1 MRLEDA
7 GGGKKHGGVA
17 VVPAGVHLAR
27 ALALEVDVYSFG
39 DGQRVHVSAQCD
51 AGRLARSDVCD
62 DADAAGAER
71 EGDGEGLEH
80 GLDVSGG
87 LVQLELEFGYLVK
100 SAAVGGGPVVERVD
114 L

>member
-7 GGGKKHGGVA
+7 SGGEEHGGVT
-17 VVPAGVHLAR
+17 VVTARVHLAR
-27 ALALEVDVYSFG
+27 ALAFEVDVYSLG

-51 AGRLARSDVCD
+51 ARRLARSNVCD

-80 GLDVSGG
+80 GLDVS
-87 LVQLELEFGYLVK
+87 
-100 SAAVGGGPVVERVD
+100 
-114 L
+114 